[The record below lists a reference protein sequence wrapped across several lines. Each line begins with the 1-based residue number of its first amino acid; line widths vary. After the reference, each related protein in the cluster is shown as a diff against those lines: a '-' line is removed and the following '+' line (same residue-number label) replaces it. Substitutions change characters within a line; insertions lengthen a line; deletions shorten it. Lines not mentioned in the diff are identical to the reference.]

1 LSSQVPLGDI
11 RVMRSSPPVPT
22 FRIGSHDDVLRKVDQ
37 PSYPPVIR
45 INTLGGLSVRGEDG
59 APLSGAAAQ
68 PRRMAILALL
78 ARAGER
84 GISREK
90 LLSLLWPDADDERG
104 PRTLAQALYALR
116 RDLGVEEAIV
126 GSKDLRLD
134 PALTSSDV
142 SEFASA
148 LARGEDER
156 AVNLYH
162 GPFLDEFHLAG
173 ADEFSRWAERER
185 AAIAAEHSRAL
196 ESLARVARADGDA
209 RMSVAWW
216 RKLAAIEPLNARV
229 TVGLMDALAVSGDRA
244 GAIQHARVY
253 ELLVEQEL
261 DLPPDK
267 DVLAFAERLRQNAVE
282 TPSIVKTT
290 APARVGNSGAPA
302 ATTIA
307 DTPPPEPA
315 TIEVAEPARAPSGNA
330 PTPPIRRIWF
340 LTAALIVVATIGV
353 AVAARAR
360 TGQTPAS
367 PGNAVV
373 AIGNISAYGS
383 DSAGGSLAAPVADLL
398 TTSLARV
405 RAIRVVSHG
414 RMLEL
419 LHASGRTD
427 TSTGAFLD
435 AARQA
440 GATQM
445 IDGTL
450 YTRQGGR
457 LRLDLRRVDL
467 ATGSIGDVHTI
478 EGADL
483 FTLVDSGTMSLVSA
497 LGVSAPTGSI
507 ADVTTR
513 SVTAYRMYEQGIH
526 AYYLGDVRTAQRFF
540 DGALNEDSTF
550 ALAAYYGAKTE
561 GDVFKFRA
569 RIERAR
575 RLATHAADRERL
587 TILAGWAN
595 TVSSPAMGAI
605 AETLAARYPTEVEGH
620 LYSGIAQVYDGD
632 FLSALPSLQRVVTM
646 DSLGLRGQRA
656 SCAGCDALMWIVA
669 AYTLADSMAAAER
682 EAHRWLRLQPHSKS
696 PVYSLI
702 QILEFQQRNREA
714 DSVFRVEVSDLP
726 YADLL
731 DLETVSRINAG
742 AYSAADSM
750 LREQLR
756 QPDPR
761 NQQNAL
767 WNLSLSLREQG
778 RLTEA
783 LDAARR
789 MRVPTATLLKQPKG
803 QGSTNVMEAQ
813 LLLEQNNA
821 RAAAT
826 LFDSLSREH
835 TAGETSSEVART
847 TVWMLAQAAGA
858 RYAAGDT
865 ASLVMLADSVRALAE
880 QSGYGRD
887 RRLHHYIRGL
897 ALAARGDDPGAIAEF
912 RAAIYSTTL
921 GFTRTNFEIGR
932 AFMRLRRP
940 REAIA
945 ILSPAL
951 RGAIE
956 AQNLYVNRIELHELL
971 AQAWDSA
978 GQRDSAVAH
987 YNTVAR
993 AWSAADPSFKA
1004 RGDRC
1009 RERAAALAG
1018 KR

>member
-1 LSSQVPLGDI
+1 
-11 RVMRSSPPVPT
+11 
-22 FRIGSHDDVLRKVDQ
+22 
-37 PSYPPVIR
+37 VIR

-134 PALTSSDV
+134 PALASSDA
-142 SEFASA
+142 SEFSSA

-156 AVNLYH
+156 AVNLYQ
-162 GPFLDEFHLAG
+162 GPFLDGFHLAG

-185 AAIAAEHSRAL
+185 AAIANEYSRAL
-196 ESLARVARADGDA
+196 ESLARAARAAGDA
-209 RMSVAWW
+209 RTSVAWW

-229 TVGLMDALAVSGDRA
+229 TVGLMDALATSGDRA

-267 DVLAFAERLRQNAVE
+267 DVLSFAERLRQNAVE
-282 TPSIVKTT
+282 TPSIVET
-290 APARVGNSGAPA
+290 AQPTRVADTRPAVPA
-302 ATTIA
+302 A
-307 DTPPPEPA
+307 
-315 TIEVAEPARAPSGNA
+315 IEVAETAQAPFGDSPPTAASPRATPPRPAS
-330 PTPPIRRIWF
+330 PIRRIWF
-340 LTAALIVVATIGV
+340 LTAALVVVATIGV

-360 TGQTPAS
+360 TGQAPAS
-367 PGNAVV
+367 DGNAVV
-373 AIGNISAYGS
+373 AIGNIAAYGS
-383 DSAGGSLAAPVADLL
+383 DSAGGTLTAPVADLL

-405 RAIRVVSHG
+405 HAIRVVSHG

-450 YTRQGGR
+450 YARPGGR

-467 ATGSIGDVHTI
+467 ATGAIGDVHTI

-483 FTLVDSGTMSLVSA
+483 FTLVDSGTMSLVST

-513 SVTAYRMYEQGIH
+513 SVTDYRMYEQGIH

-550 ALAAYYGAKTE
+550 ALAAYYGAKSE
-561 GDVFKFRA
+561 AEMHRYRA
-569 RIERAR
+569 RMERAKQ
-575 RLATHAADRERL
+575 LATHATDRERL

-595 TVSSPAMGAI
+595 TVSSPAMGAF
-605 AETLAARYPTEVEGH
+605 AETLATRYPTEVEGH
-620 LYSGIAQVYDGD
+620 LYSGIAQVYNGD
-632 FLSALPSLQRVVTM
+632 FLNALPSLQRVVTM
-646 DSLGLRGQRA
+646 DSLGLRGERA
-656 SCAGCDALMWIVA
+656 ACAGCDALMWIVA
-669 AYTLADSMAAAER
+669 AYTLADSMPAAER
-682 EAHRWLRLQPHSKS
+682 VARRWLRLQPHSKT
-696 PVYSLI
+696 PIYSLI
-702 QILEFQQRNREA
+702 QTLQFQQRNREA
-714 DSVFRVEVSDLP
+714 DSVFHAEVSDLP

-778 RLTEA
+778 RLAEA

-789 MRVPTATLLKQPKG
+789 MRAPLAKLLNKPPDRG
-803 QGSTNVMEAQ
+803 PINVVEAQ
-813 LLLEQNNA
+813 LLLEQGRP
-821 RAAAT
+821 RAAAI
-826 LFDSLSREH
+826 LFDSLSRQH
-835 TAGETSSEVART
+835 NFGDTSSELARA

-865 ASLVMLADSVRALAE
+865 GSLVKLADSVRALAE

-897 ALAARGDDPGAIAEF
+897 ALAARGDDPGAITEF
-912 RAAIYSTTL
+912 KAAIYSTTL
-921 GFTRTNFEIGR
+921 GYTRTNYELGR
-932 AFMRLRRP
+932 AYMRLRQP
-940 REAIA
+940 SEAIVY
-945 ILSPAL
+945 LSPSL

-956 AQNLYVNRIELHELL
+956 AQNLYVSRIELHELL

-978 GQRDSAVAH
+978 GQRDSAAAH
-987 YNTVAR
+987 YNIVAR
-993 AWSAADPSFKA
+993 AWSAADPAFKA
-1004 RGDRC
+1004 RADRC
-1009 RERAAALAG
+1009 RERASALAAG
-1018 KR
+1018 RR

>member
-1 LSSQVPLGDI
+1 
-11 RVMRSSPPVPT
+11 M
-22 FRIGSHDDVLRKVDQ
+22 
-37 PSYPPVIR
+37 IR

-116 RDLGVEEAIV
+116 RDLGTEEAIT

-134 PALTSSDV
+134 PAVASGDV

-148 LARGEDER
+148 LARGDDER

-162 GPFLDEFHLAG
+162 GPFLDGFHLAG

-196 ESLARVARADGDA
+196 ESLARAARAAGDT
-209 RMSVAWW
+209 RTSVAWW

-229 TVGLMDALAVSGDRA
+229 TVGLMDALAASGDRA
-244 GAIQHARVY
+244 GAIQHSRVY
-253 ELLVEQEL
+253 ELLVDQEL

-282 TPSIVKTT
+282 TSSFIETT
-290 APARVGNSGAPA
+290 APTLVAKPSAPA
-302 ATTIA
+302 PATVA
-307 DTPPPEPA
+307 DTRPPAPA
-315 TIEVAEPARAPSGNA
+315 KIEVAEPARAVSGDA
-330 PTPPIRRIWF
+330 PPPAASPPAASFRPASPIRRIWF
-340 LTAALIVVATIGV
+340 LTAALIVVAIGGTV
-353 AVAARAR
+353 FARSR
-360 TGQTPAS
+360 TGPAEA
-367 PGNAVV
+367 PDGNAVI
-373 AIGNISAYGS
+373 AIGNIAAYGS
-383 DSAGGSLAAPVADLL
+383 DSAGGTLTAPVADLL

-405 RAIRVVSHG
+405 HAIRVVSHG

-419 LHASGRTD
+419 LQASGRTD

-450 YTRQGGR
+450 YARPGGR

-467 ATGSIGDVHTI
+467 ATGAIGDVHTI

-483 FTLVDSGTMSLVSA
+483 FALVDSGTMSLVSA

-561 GDVFKFRA
+561 ADVFRFRA

-595 TVSSPAMGAI
+595 TVSSPAMGPI
-605 AETLAARYPTEVEGH
+605 AETLATRYPTEVEGH
-620 LYSGIAQVYDGD
+620 LYSGIAQVYDGE
-632 FLSALPSLQRVVTM
+632 FLSALPSLQHVVTM

-669 AYTLADSMAAAER
+669 AYTLADSMPAAER
-682 EAHRWLRLQPHSKS
+682 VARRWIRLQPRSKT

-702 QILEFQQRNREA
+702 QVLEFQQRNREA
-714 DSVFRVEVSDLP
+714 DSVFHAQVPDLP

-731 DLETVSRINAG
+731 DLETVSHINAG

-789 MRVPTATLLKQPKG
+789 VRVPTATLLKKPKG
-803 QGSTNVMEAQ
+803 QGPINVMEAQ

-821 RAAAT
+821 RSAAL
-826 LFDSLSREH
+826 LFDSLSRQH
-835 TAGETSSEVART
+835 TIGETSSEVART

-865 ASLVMLADSVRALAE
+865 ARSRSWPTRYARSPSRAGTGATAGCITTFADSPSR
-880 QSGYGRD
+880 
-887 RRLHHYIRGL
+887 
-897 ALAARGDDPGAIAEF
+897 
-912 RAAIYSTTL
+912 RAATM
-921 GFTRTNFEIGR
+921 R
-932 AFMRLRRP
+932 AR
-940 REAIA
+940 
-945 ILSPAL
+945 
-951 RGAIE
+951 
-956 AQNLYVNRIELHELL
+956 
-971 AQAWDSA
+971 SA
-978 GQRDSAVAH
+978 S
-987 YNTVAR
+987 
-993 AWSAADPSFKA
+993 
-1004 RGDRC
+1004 
-1009 RERAAALAG
+1009 
-1018 KR
+1018 

>member
-1 LSSQVPLGDI
+1 
-11 RVMRSSPPVPT
+11 M
-22 FRIGSHDDVLRKVDQ
+22 
-37 PSYPPVIR
+37 IR

-134 PALTSSDV
+134 PALASSDV

-162 GPFLDEFHLAG
+162 GPFLDGFHLAG

-185 AAIAAEHSRAL
+185 AAIAVEHSRAL
-196 ESLARVARADGDA
+196 ESLARAARAGGDA
-209 RMSVAWW
+209 RTSVTWW

-229 TVGLMDALAVSGDRA
+229 TVGLMDALAASGDRA

-282 TPSIVKTT
+282 TPSIVETT
-290 APARVGNSGAPA
+290 APARVAGPSAPA
-302 ATTIA
+302 ATAIA

-315 TIEVAEPARAPSGNA
+315 TIEVAEPARAPLGDA
-330 PTPPIRRIWF
+330 PPTRRRHPTRPTTSPIRRIWF

-360 TGQTPAS
+360 TGPA
-367 PGNAVV
+367 PAMAGNAVV

-383 DSAGGSLAAPVADLL
+383 DSAGGTLTAPVADLL

-405 RAIRVVSHG
+405 HAIRVVSHG

-450 YTRQGGR
+450 YARPGGR

-467 ATGSIGDVHTI
+467 ATGAIGDVHTI

-513 SVTAYRMYEQGIH
+513 SVTAYRMYEQGIR

-561 GDVFKFRA
+561 SDMYRYRA

-595 TVSSPAMGAI
+595 TVSSPAMGAL
-605 AETLAARYPTEVEGH
+605 AETLATRYPTEVEGH

-682 EAHRWLRLQPHSKS
+682 EAHRWLRLQPHSKT

-714 DSVFRVEVSDLP
+714 DSVFHAEVSDLP

-778 RLTEA
+778 RLAEA

-789 MRVPTATLLKQPKG
+789 MRVPTGTLLKKPKG
-803 QGSTNVMEAQ
+803 QGPINVMEAQ
-813 LLLEQNNA
+813 LLLEQNNP
-821 RAAAT
+821 RAAAA
-826 LFDSLSREH
+826 LFDSLSRQH
-835 TAGETSSEVART
+835 NFGDTTSEVARG
-847 TVWMLAQAAGA
+847 TVWMLAQMAGA
-858 RYAAGDT
+858 RYTAGDT
-865 ASLVMLADSVRALAE
+865 GSLSKLADSVRALAE

-897 ALAARGDDPGAIAEF
+897 ALAARGDDRGAISEF
-912 RAAIYSTTL
+912 KSAIYSTTL
-921 GFTRTNFEIGR
+921 GYTRTNYELGR
-932 AFMRLRRP
+932 AYLRLHQP

-945 ILSPAL
+945 YLSPSL

-956 AQNLYVNRIELHELL
+956 AQNLYVSRIELHELL

-993 AWSAADPSFKA
+993 AWSAGDPTFKA
-1004 RGDRC
+1004 RADRC
-1009 RERAAALAG
+1009 RERAAVLAG
-1018 KR
+1018 TRSA

>member
-1 LSSQVPLGDI
+1 
-11 RVMRSSPPVPT
+11 
-22 FRIGSHDDVLRKVDQ
+22 
-37 PSYPPVIR
+37 
-45 INTLGGLSVRGEDG
+45 
-59 APLSGAAAQ
+59 
-68 PRRMAILALL
+68 MAILALL

-134 PALTSSDV
+134 PALASSDV

-162 GPFLDEFHLAG
+162 GPFLDGFHLAG

-185 AAIAAEHSRAL
+185 GAIAVEHSRAL
-196 ESLARVARADGDA
+196 ESLARAARAAGDA
-209 RMSVAWW
+209 RTSVAWW
-216 RKLAAIEPLNARV
+216 RKLAALEPLNARV
-229 TVGLMDALAVSGDRA
+229 TVGLMDALATSGDRA

-261 DLPPDK
+261 DLPPDT

-282 TPSIVKTT
+282 TPSIVET
-290 APARVGNSGAPA
+290 AQPTRVASPPAAA
-302 ATTIA
+302 ATTVA
-307 DTPPPEPA
+307 DLPPAAPA
-315 TIEVAEPARAPSGNA
+315 TIEVTEPAWIAPGDA
-330 PTPPIRRIWF
+330 PPKIASAPPTSPGPASPIRRIWF
-340 LTAALIVVATIGV
+340 LTAALVVVATIGV
-353 AVAARAR
+353 AVAARSR
-360 TGQTPAS
+360 IGQPPAS
-367 PGNAVV
+367 DGGAIV

-383 DSAGGSLAAPVADLL
+383 DSAGGTLTAPVADLL

-405 RAIRVVSHG
+405 HAIRVVSHG

-450 YTRQGGR
+450 YARPGGR

-467 ATGSIGDVHTI
+467 ATGAIGDVHTI

-526 AYYLGDVRTAQRFF
+526 AYYLGDVRMAQRFF

-550 ALAAYYGAKTE
+550 ALAAYYGAKSE
-561 GDVFKFRA
+561 AEVHRYRA
-569 RIERAR
+569 RMERAK
-575 RLATHAADRERL
+575 RLATHATDRERL

-595 TVSSPAMGAI
+595 TVSSPAMGAF
-605 AETLAARYPTEVEGH
+605 AETLATRYPTEVEGH
-620 LYSGIAQVYDGD
+620 LYSGIAQVYNGD
-632 FLSALPSLQRVVTM
+632 FLNALPSLQRVVTM
-646 DSLGLRGQRA
+646 DSLGLRGERPA
-656 SCAGCDALMWIVA
+656 CAGCDALMWIVA
-669 AYTLADSMAAAER
+669 AYTLADSMPAAER
-682 EAHRWLRLQPHSKS
+682 VARRWLRLQPHSKT
-696 PVYSLI
+696 PIYSLI
-702 QILEFQQRNREA
+702 QTLQFQQRNREA
-714 DSVFRVEVSDLP
+714 DSVFHAEVSDLP

-750 LREQLR
+750 LHEQLR

-778 RLTEA
+778 RLAEA

-789 MRVPTATLLKQPKG
+789 MRAPLAKLLNKPPDHG
-803 QGSTNVMEAQ
+803 PINVVEAQ
-813 LLLEQNNA
+813 LLLEQGKP
-821 RAAAT
+821 RAAAV
-826 LFDSLSREH
+826 LFDSLSRQH
-835 TAGETSSEVART
+835 NFGDTSSELARA

-865 ASLVMLADSVRALAE
+865 GSLVKLADSVRALAE

-912 RAAIYSTTL
+912 KAAIYSTTL
-921 GFTRTNFEIGR
+921 GYTRTNYELGR
-932 AFMRLRRP
+932 AYMRLHRP
-940 REAIA
+940 SEAIA
-945 ILSPAL
+945 YLSPSL
-951 RGAIE
+951 RGPIE
-956 AQNLYVNRIELHELL
+956 AQNLYVSRIELHELL

-978 GQRDSAVAH
+978 GQRDSAIAH
-987 YNTVAR
+987 YTTVAR
-993 AWSAADPSFKA
+993 VWSAADPSFKA
-1004 RGDRC
+1004 RAARS
-1009 RERAAALAG
+1009 RERAAVLAG
-1018 KR
+1018 GGSPASRR

>member
-1 LSSQVPLGDI
+1 MPPGDI

-22 FRIGSHDDVLRKVDQ
+22 FRVGSHDDVLRKVDQ
-37 PSYPPVIR
+37 PNYPPVIR

-134 PALTSSDV
+134 PALASSDV

-162 GPFLDEFHLAG
+162 GPFLDGFHLAG
-173 ADEFSRWAERER
+173 ADEFSRWVERER

-196 ESLARVARADGDA
+196 ESLARAARAGGDA
-209 RMSVAWW
+209 RTSVAWW

-229 TVGLMDALAVSGDRA
+229 TVGLMDALAASGDRA
-244 GAIQHARVY
+244 AAIQHARVY

-282 TPSIVKTT
+282 TPSIVEASAPATT
-290 APARVGNSGAPA
+290 APS
-302 ATTIA
+302 
-307 DTPPPEPA
+307 
-315 TIEVAEPARAPSGNA
+315 TIEVAEPARAPSRDVS
-330 PTPPIRRIWF
+330 PTTASPSPTSPRATSPIRRIWF

-360 TGQTPAS
+360 TGQAPAS

-383 DSAGGSLAAPVADLL
+383 DSAGGTLTAPVADLL

-405 RAIRVVSHG
+405 HTIRVVSHG

-450 YTRQGGR
+450 YARPGGR

-467 ATGSIGDVHTI
+467 ATGAIGDVHTI

-483 FTLVDSGTMSLVSA
+483 FTLVDSGTMSLVTA
-497 LGVSAPTGSI
+497 LGVSAPAGSI

-513 SVTAYRMYEQGIH
+513 SVTAYRMYEQGIR
-526 AYYLGDVRTAQRFF
+526 AYYIGDVRTAQRFF

-561 GDVFKFRA
+561 SDVFRFRA

-605 AETLAARYPTEVEGH
+605 AETLATRYPTEVEGH

-656 SCAGCDALMWIVA
+656 SCAGCDAFMWIVA

-682 EAHRWLRLQPHSKS
+682 EAHRWLRLQPHSK
-696 PVYSLI
+696 YSGL
-702 QILEFQQRNREA
+702 LA
-714 DSVFRVEVSDLP
+714 DSNP
-726 YADLL
+726 A
-731 DLETVSRINAG
+731 
-742 AYSAADSM
+742 
-750 LREQLR
+750 
-756 QPDPR
+756 
-761 NQQNAL
+761 
-767 WNLSLSLREQG
+767 
-778 RLTEA
+778 
-783 LDAARR
+783 
-789 MRVPTATLLKQPKG
+789 VPTASSRG
-803 QGSTNVMEAQ
+803 G
-813 LLLEQNNA
+813 
-821 RAAAT
+821 
-826 LFDSLSREH
+826 FGLSRRGVGSSLRGFARPRDGEPDQRRRVLGRGQH
-835 TAGETSSEVART
+835 APRATAPAGPSESAK
-847 TVWMLAQAAGA
+847 
-858 RYAAGDT
+858 
-865 ASLVMLADSVRALAE
+865 RALESVAE
-880 QSGYGRD
+880 
-887 RRLHHYIRGL
+887 
-897 ALAARGDDPGAIAEF
+897 
-912 RAAIYSTTL
+912 
-921 GFTRTNFEIGR
+921 
-932 AFMRLRRP
+932 
-940 REAIA
+940 
-945 ILSPAL
+945 
-951 RGAIE
+951 
-956 AQNLYVNRIELHELL
+956 
-971 AQAWDSA
+971 SA
-978 GQRDSAVAH
+978 
-987 YNTVAR
+987 
-993 AWSAADPSFKA
+993 
-1004 RGDRC
+1004 
-1009 RERAAALAG
+1009 
-1018 KR
+1018 

>member
-1 LSSQVPLGDI
+1 
-11 RVMRSSPPVPT
+11 
-22 FRIGSHDDVLRKVDQ
+22 
-37 PSYPPVIR
+37 VIR
-45 INTLGGLSVRGEDG
+45 INTLGGLSVRGDDG

-116 RDLGVEEAIV
+116 RDLGAEDAIA

-134 PALTSSDV
+134 PALASSDV

-162 GPFLDEFHLAG
+162 GPFLDGFHLPDAE
-173 ADEFSRWAERER
+173 EFSRWAERER
-185 AAIAAEHSRAL
+185 AAIAVEHSHAL
-196 ESLARVARADGDA
+196 ESLARAARAAGDPRNA
-209 RMSVAWW
+209 VAWW

-229 TVGLMDALAVSGDRA
+229 TVGLMDSLAASGDRA

-267 DVLAFAERLRQNAVE
+267 DVLTFAERLRQNAVE
-282 TPSIVKTT
+282 QLTSFDVAPKETVAAARPPAPSPGTEIPPAPSPETVET
-290 APARVGNSGAPA
+290 AVVDRPLA
-302 ATTIA
+302 ATEA
-307 DTPPPEPA
+307 ATPTSARSQRPA
-315 TIEVAEPARAPSGNA
+315 VS
-330 PTPPIRRIWF
+330 RRTWA
-340 LTAALIVVATIGV
+340 LAALAVLVGAIIGL
-353 AVAARAR
+353 AMLRGSRGGPLNALG
-360 TGQTPAS
+360 TSGD
-367 PGNAVV
+367 AVV
-373 AIGNISAYGS
+373 AIGNIAAYGS
-383 DSAGGSLAAPVADLL
+383 DSAPATLTAPVADLL
-398 TTSLARV
+398 TTSLARIHS
-405 RAIRVVSHG
+405 IRVVSHG

-419 LHASGRTD
+419 LHESRRGD

-450 YTRQGGR
+450 YARPGGR

-467 ATGSIGDVHTI
+467 ATGAIGDVHTI

-483 FTLVDSGTMSLVSA
+483 FALVDSGTMSLVSA

-513 SVTAYRMYEQGIH
+513 SVAAYRMYEQGIH

-561 GDVFKFRA
+561 SDVFRFRA
-569 RIERAR
+569 RIERAK

-595 TVSSPAMGAI
+595 TVSSPAMGAL
-605 AETLAARYPTEVEGH
+605 AETLATRYPTEVEGH

-656 SCAGCDALMWIVA
+656 SCAGCDALMWMVA
-669 AYTLADSMAAAER
+669 AYTLADSMPAAER
-682 EAHRWLRLQPHSKS
+682 EARRWLRLQPHSKT

-702 QILEFQQRNREA
+702 QVLQFQQREREA
-714 DSVFRVEVSDLP
+714 DSVFHAEVSDLP
-726 YADLL
+726 YTDLL
-731 DLETVSRINAG
+731 DLETESRIHAG
-742 AYSAADSM
+742 LYSAADSM

-756 QPDPR
+756 QPDAQ
-761 NQQNAL
+761 NQANAL
-767 WNLSLSLREQG
+767 WSLSLSLREQG

-789 MRVPTATLLKQPKG
+789 MRVPLAKLMKRPP
-803 QGSTNVMEAQ
+803 GSGRINVGEAQ
-813 LLLEQNNA
+813 ILLEQGNP
-821 RAAAT
+821 RAAAV
-826 LFDSLSREH
+826 LFDSLSRQH
-835 TAGETSSEVART
+835 NFGDTSSELART
-847 TVWMLAQAAGA
+847 TVWMLAQVAGA
-858 RYAAGDT
+858 RYASGDT
-865 ASLVMLADSVRALAE
+865 GSLTKLADSVRSLAE

-897 ALAARGDDPGAIAEF
+897 ALAARGDDPGAITEL

-921 GFTRTNFEIGR
+921 GFTRTNYEIGR

-951 RGAIE
+951 RGPIE
-956 AQNLYVNRIELHELL
+956 AQNLYVSRIELHELL

-978 GQRDSAVAH
+978 GQPDSAAFH

-1018 KR
+1018 AGSRR

>member
-1 LSSQVPLGDI
+1 
-11 RVMRSSPPVPT
+11 M
-22 FRIGSHDDVLRKVDQ
+22 
-37 PSYPPVIR
+37 IR

-59 APLSGAAAQ
+59 AALSGAAAQ

-116 RDLGVEEAIV
+116 RDLGVEDAIA

-134 PALTSSDV
+134 PALASCDV

-148 LARGEDER
+148 LARGDDER

-162 GPFLDEFHLAG
+162 GPFLDGFHLPG

-185 AAIAAEHSRAL
+185 SAIAVEHSRAL
-196 ESLARVARADGDA
+196 ESLARAARAAGDA
-209 RMSVAWW
+209 RTSVAWW

-229 TVGLMDALAVSGDRA
+229 TVGLMDSLAAAGDRA
-244 GAIQHARVY
+244 GALQHARVY

-267 DVLAFAERLRQNAVE
+267 DVIAFAERLRQNAVE
-282 TPSIVKTT
+282 TTSVVDTRTPAIAAVIGAPTP
-290 APARVGNSGAPA
+290 APAREDPQPAPVVIEAAGESRASASNEPTAAVAPPTTPVRPA
-302 ATTIA
+302 A
-307 DTPPPEPA
+307 P
-315 TIEVAEPARAPSGNA
+315 
-330 PTPPIRRIWF
+330 RRRVW
-340 LTAALIVVATIGV
+340 LAA
-353 AVAARAR
+353 AVAATVVAAVGIAALAR
-360 TGQTPAS
+360 SRSGPGSAS
-367 PGNAVV
+367 ESAVV
-373 AIGNISAYGS
+373 AIGNIAAYGS
-383 DSAGGSLAAPVADLL
+383 DSAGGALTAPVADLL

-405 RAIRVVSHG
+405 HAIRVVSHG

-427 TSTGAFLD
+427 TSTGAILD

-450 YTRQGGR
+450 YARPGGH

-467 ATGSIGDVHTI
+467 ATGAIGDVHTI

-483 FTLVDSGTMSLVSA
+483 FALVDSGTMSLVSA
-497 LGVSAPTGSI
+497 LGASAPTGSI

-513 SVTAYRMYEQGIH
+513 SVAAYRMYEQGIR
-526 AYYLGDVRTAQRFF
+526 AYYLGDTHTAQRFF

-550 ALAAYYGAKTE
+550 ALAAYYGAMTE
-561 GDVFKFRA
+561 SDLYRYRA
-569 RIERAR
+569 RFERAR
-575 RLATHAADRERL
+575 RLATHATDRERL
-587 TILAGWAN
+587 TILAAWAN

-605 AETLAARYPTEVEGH
+605 AETLATRYPTEVEGH
-620 LYSGIAQVYDGD
+620 LYSGIAHVYDGD
-632 FLSALPSLQRVVTM
+632 FSAALPSLRRVVAM

-656 SCAGCDALMWIVA
+656 SCSGCDALKWIVA
-669 AYTLADSMAAAER
+669 AYVLSDSLAAGER
-682 EAHRWLRLQPHSKS
+682 ETRRWLQMQPNARAA
-696 PVYSLI
+696 VYSLI
-702 QILEFQQRNREA
+702 QVLQFQNREREA
-714 DSVFRVEVSDLP
+714 DSAYHAEVPDPP

-731 DLETVSRINAG
+731 DYETGSRIHAG

-756 QPDPR
+756 QPDAR
-761 NQQNAL
+761 NQENAL
-767 WNLSLSLREQG
+767 WGLSLSLREQG
-778 RLTEA
+778 RLGEA

-789 MRVPTATLLKQPKG
+789 MRVPMAKLLKKQPG
-803 QGSTNVMEAQ
+803 QGPINVMEAQ
-813 LLLEQNNA
+813 LLLELNNP
-821 RAAAT
+821 RAAAS
-826 LFDSLSREH
+826 LFDSLSRQH
-835 TAGETSSEVART
+835 NFGDTTSELARG
-847 TVWMLAQAAGA
+847 TVWMLAQVAGA

-865 ASLVMLADSVRALAE
+865 GSLTQLADSVRALAE

-897 ALAARGDDPGAIAEF
+897 ALIARGDDADAISELK
-912 RAAIYSTTL
+912 AAIYSTSL
-921 GFTRTNFEIGR
+921 GFTRTNYQLGR
-932 AFMRLRRP
+932 AFMRQRRP
-940 REAIA
+940 RDAIA

-951 RGAIE
+951 RGPIE
-956 AQNLYVNRIELHELL
+956 AQNLYVSRIELHELL

-978 GQRDSAVAH
+978 GQRDSAIAH

-993 AWSAADPSFKA
+993 AWSAGDPPFKA

-1009 RERAAALAG
+1009 RDRAAALMAG

>member
-1 LSSQVPLGDI
+1 
-11 RVMRSSPPVPT
+11 
-22 FRIGSHDDVLRKVDQ
+22 
-37 PSYPPVIR
+37 VIR

-90 LLSLLWPDADDERG
+90 LLGLLWPDADDERG

-134 PALTSSDV
+134 PALASSDV
-142 SEFASA
+142 SEFSSA

-162 GPFLDEFHLAG
+162 GPFLDGFHLAG

-185 AAIAAEHSRAL
+185 AAIAVEHSRAL
-196 ESLARVARADGDA
+196 ESLARAARAGGDA
-209 RMSVAWW
+209 RTSVAWW

-267 DVLAFAERLRQNAVE
+267 DVLAFAERLRQNAIE
-282 TPSIVKTT
+282 TPAIVETT
-290 APARVGNSGAPA
+290 APMRIAGPP

-307 DTPPPEPA
+307 DSRAPEPA
-315 TIEVAEPARAPSGNA
+315 PIEGAEPARAPSGDVS
-330 PTPPIRRIWF
+330 PTPASPPATSPRPTSPIRRIWF

-383 DSAGGSLAAPVADLL
+383 DSAGGTLTAPVADLL

-405 RAIRVVSHG
+405 HAIRVVSHG

-450 YTRQGGR
+450 YARPGGR

-467 ATGSIGDVHTI
+467 ATGAIGDVHTI

-483 FTLVDSGTMSLVSA
+483 FALVDSGTMSLVTA

-561 GDVFKFRA
+561 ADVFRFRA

-605 AETLAARYPTEVEGH
+605 AETLATRYPTEVEGH

-669 AYTLADSMAAAER
+669 AYTLADSMPAAER
-682 EAHRWLRLQPHSKS
+682 EAHRWLRLQPHSKT

-714 DSVFRVEVSDLP
+714 DSVFHAEVSDLP

-783 LDAARR
+783 LDVARR
-789 MRVPTATLLKQPKG
+789 MRVPTAALLRKPKG
-803 QGSTNVMEAQ
+803 QGPINVMEAQ
-813 LLLEQNNA
+813 LLLEQNNP
-821 RAAAT
+821 RAAAA
-826 LFDSLSREH
+826 LFDSLSRQH
-835 TAGETSSEVART
+835 NFGDTTSEVARG

-865 ASLVMLADSVRALAE
+865 GSLSKLADSVRALAE

-897 ALAARGDDPGAIAEF
+897 ALAARGDDRGAISELK
-912 RAAIYSTTL
+912 AAIYSTTL
-921 GFTRTNFEIGR
+921 GYTRTNYELGR
-932 AFMRLRRP
+932 AYLRLHQP

-951 RGAIE
+951 HGAIE
-956 AQNLYVNRIELHELL
+956 AQNLYVSRIELHELL

-987 YNTVAR
+987 YNAVAR
-993 AWSAADPSFKA
+993 AWSAADPSLKS

-1009 RERAAALAG
+1009 RERAASLAG
-1018 KR
+1018 KK